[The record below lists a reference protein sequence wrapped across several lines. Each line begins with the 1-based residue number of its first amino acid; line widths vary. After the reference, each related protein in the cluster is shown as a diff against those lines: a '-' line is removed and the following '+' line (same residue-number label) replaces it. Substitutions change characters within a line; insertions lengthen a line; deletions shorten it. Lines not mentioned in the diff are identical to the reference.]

1 MSRGWLLIAVL
12 LVAGCGGGGS
22 RQSVPKQPPPA
33 LAQRCGQ
40 DAQAVDAKRVWF
52 RAGDGTLLDGAEVG
66 DGDVGVVLAHESQSD
81 LCPWLPYAK
90 TLAEK
95 GYRAFAFDFRGS
107 GSSPAQFAAK
117 ATRYDLDVKAAS
129 DELRRLGAK
138 KVFLAG
144 ASIGGAA
151 VMAASP
157 SVDPQPDGVLS
168 FSGEPELLEAMASAP
183 RTKAPLLVLLARG
196 DGYTSVASE
205 RRFLR
210 AAASPD
216 KRLVVYPGGW
226 HGWDLLYHAPYKAR
240 VNALIL
246 DFLREHSQ

>member
-1 MSRGWLLIAVL
+1 MSRGWLLLGVL
-12 LVAGCGGGGS
+12 VIAGCGGSGS
-22 RQSVPKQPPPA
+22 KQSVPKQPPPA
-33 LAQRCGQ
+33 LAQRCGN
-40 DAQAVDAKRVWF
+40 DAQGVDANRVWF
-52 RAGDGTLLDGAEVG
+52 RASDGALLDGAEVG
-66 DGDVGVVLAHESQSD
+66 DGEVGVVLAHESQSD
-81 LCPWLPYAK
+81 LCPWLPFAE
-90 TLAEK
+90 TLADK
-95 GYRAFAFDFRGS
+95 GYRALAFDFRGS
-107 GSSPAQFAAK
+107 GASPAQFSPK

-157 SVDPQPDGVLS
+157 SVDPQPAGVLS
-168 FSGEPELLEAMASAP
+168 FSGEPELLDAAASAS
-183 RTKAPLLVLLARG
+183 RTKAPLLVMLARG

-205 RRFLR
+205 VRFVR

-216 KRLVVYPGGW
+216 KHLEIYPGGW

-240 VNALIL
+240 VNALVF

>member
-1 MSRGWLLIAVL
+1 MRAWGVVFLVL
-12 LVAGCGGGGS
+12 LAAGCGGGGS
-22 RQSVPKQPPPA
+22 KQSVPKQPPPA
-33 LAQRCGQ
+33 IAQRCGA
-40 DAQAVDAKRVWF
+40 DAQGVDAKQVWF
-52 RAGDGTLLDGAEVG
+52 RASDGALLDGAEVG

-81 LCPWLPYAK
+81 LCPWLPFAK
-90 TLAEK
+90 KLADH

-117 ATRYDLDVKAAS
+117 ATRYDLDVSAAS
-129 DELRRLGAK
+129 NELRSLGAK

-157 SVDPQPDGVLS
+157 SVDPQPAGVLS
-168 FSGEPELLEAMASAP
+168 FSGEPELLDAMASAP
-183 RTKAPLLVLLARG
+183 KTKVPLLVLLARN
-196 DGYTSVASE
+196 DGYTSVDSE
-205 RRFLR
+205 RRFVR

-216 KRLVVYPGGW
+216 KQLVVYPDDW

-240 VNALIL
+240 VDALVF